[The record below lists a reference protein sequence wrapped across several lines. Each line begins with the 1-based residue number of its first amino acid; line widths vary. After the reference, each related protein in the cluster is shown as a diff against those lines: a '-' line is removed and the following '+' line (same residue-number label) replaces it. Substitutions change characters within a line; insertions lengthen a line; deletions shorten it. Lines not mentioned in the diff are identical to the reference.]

1 MDGTKRYGT
10 QGPQGWTR
18 GPGGAHVWA
27 VADILH
33 RVHIAARPERVFD
46 LITTPEG
53 VAVWWTE
60 DCALTPRVGSEAV
73 FRFVGGD
80 VVFRMRIDE
89 LEPGRRVAWTC
100 LGDYDE
106 WNGTTLSWDLE
117 PTEDAKTIL
126 NFAHRGWA
134 TTEREYPECN
144 ASWGNLLH
152 MIKNHAEGKPVEVH
166 PSGRGRS

>member
-1 MDGTKRYGT
+1 MF
-10 QGPQGWTR
+10 GP
-18 GPGGAHVWA
+18 

-33 RVHIAARPERVFD
+33 RVKIASPPQTVFD

-60 DCALTPRVGSEAV
+60 DCTCEPRAGSEAV

-89 LEPGRRVAWTC
+89 FEPGRRVAWTC
-100 LGDYDE
+100 VGDYDE

-117 PTEDAKTIL
+117 PTEDSGTML

-134 TTEREYPECN
+134 TTEKEYPECN

-152 MIKNHAEGKPVEVH
+152 MIKDHLEGKPIEVH
-166 PSGRGRS
+166 PSGRAQT